1 VITTKQ
7 IASVYNKRS
16 GIYDLSNRLYPFIG
30 FRFEAYRRRGI
41 ERLDLQPGDT
51 VVDLGCGTGLNFKP
65 ILDRIGPEGE
75 IIGVD
80 VSEGMLDRAEK
91 RIAYAG
97 WQNIDLL
104 ACPMETFAF
113 PDRVNAVITTGALG
127 FASDPAALITRA
139 AQALSPHGRLLIVD
153 LKHPETWPAW
163 LFRFYFVTLGKP
175 FAVTP
180 EYVADQ
186 PWIVLDSLFEQVSFE
201 EAYGGAVYIAWGKGP
216 RS

>member
-1 VITTKQ
+1 MITTKQ

-80 VSEGMLDRAEK
+80 VS
-91 RIAYAG
+91 
-97 WQNIDLL
+97 
-104 ACPMETFAF
+104 
-113 PDRVNAVITTGALG
+113 
-127 FASDPAALITRA
+127 
-139 AQALSPHGRLLIVD
+139 
-153 LKHPETWPAW
+153 
-163 LFRFYFVTLGKP
+163 
-175 FAVTP
+175 
-180 EYVADQ
+180 
-186 PWIVLDSLFEQVSFE
+186 
-201 EAYGGAVYIAWGKGP
+201 
-216 RS
+216 